1 MDKIIYAS
9 AYFVI
14 MNIASFIVFY
24 VDKKKAIDDK
34 WRIEEK
40 TLHALSFLGGA
51 IGSFIAMKMFHHKTK
66 KPVFVVI
73 TIIALAFNFYLFYL
87 LYKYVYLTI

>member
-24 VDKKKAIDDK
+24 VDKK
-34 WRIEEK
+34 R
-40 TLHALSFLGGA
+40 L
-51 IGSFIAMKMFHHKTK
+51 
-66 KPVFVVI
+66 
-73 TIIALAFNFYLFYL
+73 
-87 LYKYVYLTI
+87 